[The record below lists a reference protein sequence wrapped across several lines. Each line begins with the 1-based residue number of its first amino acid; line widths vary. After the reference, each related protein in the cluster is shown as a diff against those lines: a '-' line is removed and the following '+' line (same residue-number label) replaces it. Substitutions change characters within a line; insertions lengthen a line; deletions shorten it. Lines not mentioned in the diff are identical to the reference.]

1 MKKKHWRNLSLERK
15 RAIAGWLFVMPWV
28 IGFAG
33 LFMRSLVSSLL
44 YSFYNVSIKVGG
56 LQMADFGLHNYIRA
70 FVKDTFYIRNLTSE
84 VGSMLYEV
92 PITLAFSLFM
102 GVMIHDK
109 FRGRTFVRAVLFLPV
124 ICGSGLIMSLINGD
138 SMSSSILSGART
150 SMMFQTRGIDFYLL
164 EMGMSENLVSSMM
177 SIVNGIFDLA
187 WKSGLQ
193 IILFLS
199 GILTISP
206 SLYESAKI
214 EGATSWE
221 MFWKITFPMLTP
233 MLLLNTVYSII
244 DCFTDY
250 QNSVVRYIYDQAK
263 LLDFGYSSALSW
275 MYFLIIILIIGVVY
289 KLINKRVVYVVE

>member
-1 MKKKHWRNLSLERK
+1 MKKKKHGYMSLERK

-33 LFMRSLVSSLL
+33 LFMRSLISSLV
-44 YSFYNVSIKVGG
+44 YSFSETHIRVGG
-56 LQMADFGLHNYIRA
+56 MGLEPVGFAQYIRA
-70 FVKDTFYIRNLTSE
+70 FVKDSYFLRQLTSE
-84 VGSMLYEV
+84 LGSMFYEV
-92 PITLAFSLFM
+92 PVTLAFSLFM
-102 GVMIHDK
+102 GVMIHNK
-109 FRGRTFVRAVLFLPV
+109 FRGRTFVRSVLFLPV

-150 SMMFQTRGIDFYLL
+150 AMMFQTRGIDTYLL
-164 EMGMSENLVSSMM
+164 EMGVSSDLISSMM
-177 SIVNGIFDLA
+177 GIVNGIFDLA

-199 GILTISP
+199 GILSISP

-214 EGATSWE
+214 EGATGWE

-233 MLLLNTVYSII
+233 MLLLNTVYTVV

-250 QNSVVRYIYDQAK
+250 QNSLVRYIYDQAK
-263 LLDFGYSSALSW
+263 LLNFGYSAALSW
-275 MYFLIIILIIGVVY
+275 IYFLVIAVIVGIVY